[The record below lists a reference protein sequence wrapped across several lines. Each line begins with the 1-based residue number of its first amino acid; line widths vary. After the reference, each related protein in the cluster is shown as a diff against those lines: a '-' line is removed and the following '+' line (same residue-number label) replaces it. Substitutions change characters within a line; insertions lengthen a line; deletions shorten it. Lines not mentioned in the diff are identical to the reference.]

1 MVSCH
6 GAELSCGDGGGRLRA
21 PQSLVKN
28 SSGSLSRERPFGS
41 VSGFWPNWHRGA
53 AGTRSGDAPT
63 AAIRAIGCSCKADA
77 PASTRRDRRMR
88 AKAMLSRQERSRQR
102 CVGGGCFQSE
112 NRGRGY
118 RVLSPQRQQRA
129 QFVDFGYGRCC
140 RVDGSRLSCSSL
152 LHLAHTC
159 CLHSVRP
166 NARCCPRQ
174 HSGTVQWLLALT
186 RSRLPTRW
194 RT

>member
-1 MVSCH
+1 MR
-6 GAELSCGDGGGRLRA
+6 GRGGRLRA

-53 AGTRSGDAPT
+53 AGTLSGDAPT

-102 CVGGGCFQSE
+102 CVGGGFFG
-112 NRGRGY
+112 NKKRATRGV
-118 RVLSPQRQQRA
+118 RVFSPHSQQRA
-129 QFVDFGYGRCC
+129 QLWTLVTEDAVASTAR
-140 RVDGSRLSCSSL
+140 GSLARPCSIWRIPAVSTACAPTRAAVL
-152 LHLAHTC
+152 DSTPAQC
-159 CLHSVRP
+159 SGCLH
-166 NARCCPRQ
+166 
-174 HSGTVQWLLALT
+174 
-186 RSRLPTRW
+186 
-194 RT
+194 